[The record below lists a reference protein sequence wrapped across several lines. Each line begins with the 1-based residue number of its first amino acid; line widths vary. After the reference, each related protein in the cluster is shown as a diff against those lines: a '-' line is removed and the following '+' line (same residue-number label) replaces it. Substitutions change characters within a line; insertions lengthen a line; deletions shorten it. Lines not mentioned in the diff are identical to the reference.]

1 MSVVCQVEIR
11 RAGSWGMPRPRKRIT
26 LASQLH
32 MTYTK
37 AQSTDTINGLRMIR
51 PHSTPVALTR
61 YEEGR
66 VVIASARETEH
77 KIRHMMNETGKV
89 RRDRGRQ
96 QPYRFAVLC
105 GYRQC
110 ASHGCRGCQTASDN
124 GQRKPRS
131 RVEAQAANC
140 HCSCIVI
147 ALQHCSCV
155 SICARFSFCVIV
167 HSHRNSKQAFQ
178 GRFGGNQSVWVLFFF
193 TQHKR
198 GKGFYQRGRFCR
210 TKIKKIT

>member
-1 MSVVCQVEIR
+1 
-11 RAGSWGMPRPRKRIT
+11 MPHPRKRIT

-32 MTYTK
+32 MTYTR
-37 AQSTDTINGLRMIR
+37 APSTDTINRHRMIR
-51 PHSTPVALTR
+51 PHSTPVTLTR
-61 YEEGR
+61 YEERR
-66 VVIASARETEH
+66 VIIASARETEH
-77 KIRHMMNETGKV
+77 KSRHMMNETGKV

-131 RVEAQAANC
+131 RVEAQAAHC

-147 ALQHCSCV
+147 ALQNCSSV
-155 SICARFSFCVIV
+155 SFCARFSFCVIV

-178 GRFGGNQSVWVLFFF
+178 GIWREPECLGSFFF
-193 TQHKR
+193 HSAQTWKR
-198 GKGFYQRGRFCR
+198 ILPKR
-210 TKIKKIT
+210 TIL